1 MVDVSIFSDDF
12 DDNQLCSTHV
22 DTEED
27 VQEMSKD
34 MPPASNEESTT
45 GLASY
50 LIDELIQSTEK
61 REKPQEERFSKSV
74 LHKIEEDYH
83 SKSKNKSATVEFLL
97 EVFGNMVFENIF
109 LSWLSK
115 GINATKNR
123 L

>member
-74 LHKIEEDYH
+74 LHKIEEDY
-83 SKSKNKSATVEFLL
+83 TVKVKIKVQQLSFCLKCLVIWFLK
-97 EVFGNMVFENIF
+97 IF
-109 LSWLSK
+109 FFPGFLK
-115 GINATKNR
+115 E
-123 L
+123 